1 MAGKGGRR
9 KGAGR
14 PKGGVSK
21 LRKDLQELITSD
33 DIKTALLTL
42 RSKMREGDT
51 DSAKYMLDQVFG
63 KARQRTD
70 LSLEGGLELII
81 KDFTDETNT

>member
-9 KGAGR
+9 PGAGR

-21 LRKDLQELITSD
+21 LRKDLQELITND
-33 DIKTALLTL
+33 DISKALSVL
-42 RSKMREGDT
+42 RFKMKDGDT
-51 DSAKYMLDQVFG
+51 DSAKYILDQAFG
-63 KARQRTD
+63 KARQRND
-70 LSLEGGLELII
+70 LSLEGGIELII